1 MQHCT
6 PGHVK
11 TFVCQERYLLPSPYD
26 LVVFL
31 SVDPSGDSE
40 LGRTDS
46 DGLCVGGRKISVVEV
61 QKMDAAQSAFVLA
74 HEEKEE
80 AAKTCFPT

>member
-1 MQHCT
+1 M
-6 PGHVK
+6 
-11 TFVCQERYLLPSPYD
+11 
-26 LVVFL
+26 VFL

-74 HEEKEE
+74 HEEKE
-80 AAKTCFPT
+80 ATKTCFPTKNVDNQI